1 MIFYIFSD
9 FSDILILLIVIIV
22 KRGENDLSR
31 DEFEAFYNKYK
42 EYVYKLCYTYMKRAA
57 DAEDCAEDVFVKVLS
72 NDLKFNGEE
81 HEKRWLAVAAANH
94 CKNKLKKR
102 NRDGAPLSD
111 ITDEVQEENK
121 NDEVLQAVLSLPD
134 KYKSVVWLY
143 YYDGY
148 KTAEIAKI
156 LKKPASTVRNL
167 LSEARAILKKVLE

>member
-1 MIFYIFSD
+1 MFSV
-9 FSDILILLIVIIV
+9 VIIM

-31 DEFEAFYNKYK
+31 DEFEEFYSKYR
-42 EYVYKLCYTYMKRAA
+42 EYVYRLCYTYMKRAA

-72 NDLKFNGEE
+72 AGLKFNGEE
-81 HEKRWLAVAAANH
+81 HEKRWLAVAASNH

-102 NRDGAPLSD
+102 NRDGASL
-111 ITDEVQEENK
+111 TDVADEAQAENE
-121 NDEVLQAVLSLPD
+121 NDGVLQAVLGLPD

-148 KTAEIAKI
+148 KTAEIAAI

>member
-1 MIFYIFSD
+1 M
-9 FSDILILLIVIIV
+9 
-22 KRGENDLSR
+22 SR

-42 EYVYKLCYTYMKRAA
+42 EYVYRLCYTYMKRAA

-72 NDLKFNGEE
+72 YNLKFNGEE
-81 HEKRWLAVAAANH
+81 HEKRWLAVAASNH

-102 NRDGAPLSD
+102 NRDEAPLSE
-111 ITDEVQEENK
+111 TAETEEENK

-148 KTAEIAKI
+148 NTAEIAAI

>member
-1 MIFYIFSD
+1 MRGSV
-9 FSDILILLIVIIV
+9 VIMV
-22 KRGENDLSR
+22 KRGENGLSR
-31 DEFEAFYNKYK
+31 DEFEAFYNKYR
-42 EYVYKLCYTYMKRAA
+42 EYVYRLCYTYMKRAA

-72 NDLKFNGEE
+72 YEPKFNGEE
-81 HEKRWLAVAAANH
+81 HEKRWLAVAASNH

-102 NRDGAPLSD
+102 NRDDTSLSE
-111 ITDEVQEENK
+111 IADEGQEENK
-121 NDEVLQAVLSLPD
+121 NDEVLQAVLGLPD

-148 KTAEIAKI
+148 KTAEIAGI

>member
-1 MIFYIFSD
+1 M
-9 FSDILILLIVIIV
+9 
-22 KRGENDLSR
+22 SR

-42 EYVYKLCYTYMKRAA
+42 EYVYRLCYTYMKRAA

-72 NDLKFNGEE
+72 YNLKFNGEE
-81 HEKRWLAVAAANH
+81 HEKRWLAVAASNH

-102 NRDGAPLSD
+102 NRDEAPLSE
-111 ITDEVQEENK
+111 TAETEEENK

-148 KTAEIAKI
+148 KTAEIAAI

-167 LSEARAILKKVLE
+167 LFEARAILKKVLE